1 MEKIHLLKDMNYQI
15 SIKTKIGFISIFS
28 DGEAITNLEFDK
40 KVNDNPDELLLKA
53 KILIQKYLEGKNVN
67 FENIKIRTSNK
78 KFYEYIKKIPYGK
91 TLSYNDIAEHFNI
104 HPRKVGFLLSKNKI
118 PIIIPCHRVI
128 YKNGKLGGFG
138 AGKKWKE
145 FLLKIEGNN
154 II

>member
-1 MEKIHLLKDMNYQI
+1 MLKDMNYQI

-28 DGEAITNLEFDK
+28 DGESITNIEFDK
-40 KVNDNPDELLLKA
+40 KVNDNPDELLLKTR
-53 KILIQKYLEGKNVN
+53 ILIQKYFEGKNVS

-91 TLSYNDIAEHFNI
+91 TLSYSDIAEYFNM
-104 HPRKVGFLLSKNKI
+104 HPRKVGILLSKNKI

-128 YKNGKLGGFG
+128 YKNGKLGGFS
-138 AGKKWKE
+138 AGNKKWKE